1 MSEVR
6 HARGQ
11 VWWTETPTLSRRP
24 SVIVTRASSVAVVPR
39 LLVAPLT
46 TRPRGL
52 ATEVTLSVSDGLP
65 RECVAQLDSPELVN
79 RGYLVDLITTL
90 SEQRMLEICAAL
102 RVATGC

>member
-1 MSEVR
+1 MSEVTY
-6 HARGQ
+6 ARGQ
-11 VWWTETPTLSRRP
+11 VWWTETPSLSRRP
-24 SVIVTRASSVAVVPR
+24 SVIVTRAAAVDVVPR

-52 ATEVTLSVSDGLP
+52 ATEVTLLTSDGLP

-79 RGYLVDLITTL
+79 RAYLVDFITTL
-90 SEQRMLEICAAL
+90 SHERMLQICDAL